1 MDIWHTTNDAVQA
14 GKRAGLI
21 TALDEGAVVVL
32 LQMAKTL
39 DDPEFPVID
48 GKFDNVTQGL
58 YLKYCESLGLTPA
71 GRGRLEPKKDAGG
84 GKLAQL
90 RGIQGGKA
98 AGTTRRKAGGA

>member
-1 MDIWHTTNDAVQA
+1 MDIWKVTNAAVQA

-21 TALDEGAVVVL
+21 GPLDEGAVVVL
-32 LQMAKTL
+32 LQMAQRL

-71 GRGRLEPKKDAGG
+71 GRNRLDEKKDAGG

-98 AGTTRRKAGGA
+98 TGTTRRKASGG